1 MTGYVTPQDLSLAFQ
16 QRCESMRRPKFSV
29 LLRRGDNAFGTF
41 LILAGT
47 VYLDFGVDGS
57 NPLNKAYGP
66 GALIGLPATLTG
78 RPYSMTATVTAD
90 AELGFLS
97 IRELKS
103 LLREQPELQL
113 QLLDILGAKIAQVN
127 QAKKAML
134 TKEDKAGG
142 DVGLA

>member
-1 MTGYVTPQDLSLAFQ
+1 M
-16 QRCESMRRPKFSV
+16 
-29 LLRRGDNAFGTF
+29 
-41 LILAGT
+41 
-47 VYLDFGVDGS
+47 DGS

-78 RPYSMTATVTAD
+78 RTYTMTATVTAD

-97 IRELKS
+97 VKELKS
-103 LLREQPELQL
+103 LLREQPALQL
-113 QLLDILGAKIAQVN
+113 QLLDILSAKLAQVD

-134 TKEDKAGG
+134 INETDALG